1 MRYLFLLL
9 TISTAATAQLGS
21 KVQALLP
28 GRWINTEYGYTLV
41 LELKA
46 DGSGSFDGEAIR
58 YKILENKQLEISGG
72 GSTNRYDY
80 SFDGKQLQLKGGDI
94 EGVMRFVREGQQNSP
109 PKAETNS
116 VPANA
121 TGLVGSWQ
129 GHGETVRFDAN
140 GRCSF
145 QGMEFNYQ
153 QKGNQLVFSTQQG
166 SVQADYQLEGDRLTM
181 ILNGQTFRYVREG
194 SAQSNVAAPTSGAS
208 RNPAEL
214 AGKWCY
220 VYVQNI
226 TTNSGGGTGGSSSE
240 ACIVIQPDG
249 SYTFNS
255 ERSMS
260 TNTEG
265 YWGGTNS
272 ASSDQ
277 GSWWVENGRLY
288 YRSARTGQQGSFA
301 LEKVNHPRNNDP
313 MLVLDGKTYVT
324 QYQKAPW

>member
-1 MRYLFLLL
+1 MRYLLLFMM
-9 TISTAATAQLGS
+9 ISSAATAQLGS
-21 KVQALLP
+21 KVQSLLP
-28 GRWINTEYGYTLV
+28 GRWINNEYGYTLV

-46 DGSGSFDGEAIR
+46 DGSGTFDGETIR

-94 EGVMRFVREGQQNSP
+94 EGVMRFVREGQQQSA
-109 PKAETNS
+109 PKAENTA
-116 VPANA
+116 VPVSA

-129 GHGETVRFDAN
+129 GHGETVRFYAN
-140 GRCSF
+140 GQCSF

-153 QKGNQLVFSTQQG
+153 QKGNQLIFSTQQG

-181 ILNGQTFRYVREG
+181 ILNGQTYRYSREG
-194 SAQSNVAAPTSGAS
+194 SGQANGVAPSLGAS

-220 VYVQNI
+220 VYVQNV

-240 ACIVIQPDG
+240 ECIVIQADG

-272 ASSDQ
+272 SSSDQ